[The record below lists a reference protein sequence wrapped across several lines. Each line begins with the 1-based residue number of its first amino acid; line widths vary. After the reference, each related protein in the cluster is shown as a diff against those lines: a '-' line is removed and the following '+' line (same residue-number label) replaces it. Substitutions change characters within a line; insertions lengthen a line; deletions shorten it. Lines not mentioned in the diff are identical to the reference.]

1 LLLAPAME
9 SLVEI
14 ILVISAV
21 IVAFAL
27 LPLGTEG
34 RVFLGSLG
42 LGLAAVGTA
51 LFGVVAYPRQTL
63 LLLGTCS
70 AITGAGWGYAQVTAW
85 LARRGTRRW
94 TARVGRSR
102 RRAVGVT
109 SGAGGHHA
117 VRVAGAD
124 EAAVAMGRRGPK
136 GK

>member
-1 LLLAPAME
+1 LLIAPAME
-9 SLVEI
+9 SLVEV

-21 IVAFAL
+21 IVALAL

-34 RVFLGSLG
+34 RVFLGSFG
-42 LGLAAVGTA
+42 LGLAAVGAA

-70 AITGAGWGYAQVTAW
+70 VITGAGWGYAQVTAW
-85 LARRGTRRW
+85 LARRGTRGW

-102 RRAVGVT
+102 GRAVG
-109 SGAGGHHA
+109 
-117 VRVAGAD
+117 
-124 EAAVAMGRRGPK
+124 AAVAMGRRGPK